1 MQVID
6 VHALD
11 AEIFQTTSELIL
23 QEFRRHAVAAGGDI
37 FRGEDSG
44 LNVLAEK
51 ILVRVGRHGTVGR
64 QVTALR
70 AHHDFLAFEAFRG
83 KLPDGS
89 AEASL
94 AALKSVID
102 CSVHHIEAA
111 LHRRN
116 SRRRIALIRLCVR
129 LPEVCANPHGRE
141 HQAVRISKMACGGTA
156 RELLRVARCSFFGC
170 GFGHDAP
177 SGGCAVP
184 AAGSESAPL
193 VFGARS
199 REHARRILRYG
210 QSFSRKKISPSR
222 GLL

>member
-1 MQVID
+1 MPATGNFLGDLRDFTELHGVARAGIVLEAVPRTRPVILNFASLRGRFEKRKWLADAGQEFLFRNFGELRLRVVQVID

-11 AEIFQTTSELIL
+11 AEVFQTASELIL
-23 QEFRRHAVAAGGDI
+23 QEFRRHAVATGGDI

-94 AALKSVID
+94 AALKSVVD
-102 CSVHHIEAA
+102 GSVENVHAASEASA
-111 LHRRN
+111 L
-116 SRRRIALIRLCVR
+116 
-129 LPEVCANPHGRE
+129 P
-141 HQAVRISKMACGGTA
+141 
-156 RELLRVARCSFFGC
+156 
-170 GFGHDAP
+170 
-177 SGGCAVP
+177 
-184 AAGSESAPL
+184 
-193 VFGARS
+193 
-199 REHARRILRYG
+199 
-210 QSFSRKKISPSR
+210 
-222 GLL
+222 